1 MPTERPTFL
10 PLYLLGSSA
19 GATLAGVAGLE
30 PTLTESK
37 SVELTNYSIP
47 QYKTRRTYFGPEAGL
62 EPAIAFVEGKCLN
75 HLNYSGSKDC
85 CSRLWCA
92 GWDSNPEPPP

>member
-1 MPTERPTFL
+1 MEPFV
-10 PLYLLGSSA
+10 
-19 GATLAGVAGLE
+19 AGVAGLE

-47 QYKTRRTYFGPEAGL
+47 QYKARRIYFGPEAGL

-85 CSRLWCA
+85 CSRLVWIFIRA
-92 GWDSNPEPPP
+92 STNPYIKLY